1 MRAFRSRLRTWCAG
15 CGVVG
20 GGVLLW
26 CGAGWLAVWR
36 FACPLPC
43 AVGTAGGLGSFFRRL
58 APLPVSSFSFPF
70 VVAVAVVPRLACR
83 LAHWADG
90 LARGSVASVGSLLG
104 WLVAGH
110 RAHAAGWLGGPQGF
124 GPCGRSLGV
133 PRWVAGSSLLLLVSG
148 RRDVCSQP
156 DMCCRSFVVFFSFL
170 YCWLNGKAPQSV
182 FVQWCPSAA

>member
-1 MRAFRSRLRTWCAG
+1 M
-15 CGVVG
+15 
-20 GGVLLW
+20 LW

-43 AVGTAGGLGSFFRRL
+43 AVGTAGGLGCFFRRL

-133 PRWVAGSSLLLLVSG
+133 PRWVAGSLLLLPSG
-148 RRDVCSQP
+148 RRDVGSQP
-156 DMCCRSFVVFFSFL
+156 DMCCRSFVVFLSFAL
-170 YCWLNGKAPQSV
+170 LLAEWQGAPICLRTVVSLCSIV
-182 FVQWCPSAA
+182 SWPWVGACHHPLRS